1 MLQFAVTNNIQ
12 KFMNI
17 QKTSFYSNDELGYLE
32 RILAIQN
39 EY

>member
-17 QKTSFYSNDELGYLE
+17 HKTSFYSNDELGYLE